1 MLLKQH
7 CYLAPTL
14 LYDRLPDKSKFRE
27 FGTARVPLLNL
38 SILFFFLSWFGAF
51 FAPAYANDWHFHH
64 VTFHRCYHV
73 HSCFVTIPYLPPIF
87 GDILMVRLAGIDTP
101 EILGKCEKEKKLA
114 ADARNYVNTILENA
128 KEIELYDIERG
139 EHFNLIA
146 RIMANGRNV
155 SELLIKE
162 NFAVPVSTP
171 SSKADWCA
179 SG

>member
-1 MLLKQH
+1 MSSVVFPVGSMPIFLTITIAL
-7 CYLAPTL
+7 
-14 LYDRLPDKSKFRE
+14 
-27 FGTARVPLLNL
+27 
-38 SILFFFLSWFGAF
+38 LSWFGDF
-51 FAPAYANDWHFHH
+51 SVSAYANDVHFHR

-73 HSCFVTIPYLPPIF
+73 HSCFVTIPYIPPIF

-128 KEIELYDIERG
+128 KEIDLYDLERG

-146 RIMANGRNV
+146 RIMANGKNV

-162 NFAVPVSTP
+162 KFAVPVSGNQ
-171 SSKADWCA
+171 SKADWCS